1 MNMNAADVNHR
12 QVIETSL
19 DGYLHVSRAGKVVDA
34 NAAFCTLSGYLRE
47 ELLGMPISTFD
58 SHALEVTVDA
68 MWGDGAAGRRFETIL
83 RKKDG
88 TLWNADVSMA
98 VADDSG
104 TEVFGFFRDV
114 SDRKKVHA
122 ELREQG
128 EFFRLITENLD
139 GFVAVL
145 DLKGVRIYNSPSY
158 ERLLGKGD
166 SAGTYSFLEIHPDDR
181 ERVQQ
186 AFQEVVTTGV
196 GRHLEYRFML
206 PNHKDVRYM
215 ESRSGVIRDGAGRI
229 KNVAVVSFDITARKE
244 KDERVHDMAFNDVLT
259 GLPNR
264 RLMLDRLKQSMAA
277 SKRSY
282 FYNALIFIDLDNFKP
297 INDLHGHAVGDLLLI
312 EVANRLKRL
321 MRAEDTVARIGGDEF
336 VVILSALSAD
346 EAESASLA
354 HAIAGKICNAI
365 SQPYLLQIEAD
376 GDGRAGN
383 LVEHHCSASVGIAM
397 FLGHETRPD
406 DILNWADLAMYQA
419 KEAGRNAIRFHQPAH

>member
-1 MNMNAADVNHR
+1 MNATDVNHR

-19 DGYLHVSRAGKVVDA
+19 DGYLHISRAGVVVDV
-34 NAAFCTLSGYLRE
+34 NAAFCALSGYPRE
-47 ELLGMPISTFD
+47 ELAGLHISAFD
-58 SHALEVTVDA
+58 SHALEANANATLV
-68 MWGDGAAGRRFETIL
+68 DGAKGRRFETIL
-83 RKKDG
+83 RRKDG

-98 VADDSG
+98 VADDNG
-104 TEVFGFFRDV
+104 QEMFGFFRDI
-114 SDRKKVHA
+114 SDRKKIHA

-145 DLKGVRIYNSPSY
+145 DLKGVRVYNSPSY
-158 ERLLGKGD
+158 RRLLGPGD
-166 SAGTYSFLEIHPDDR
+166 SAGTFSFLEIHPEDR
-181 ERVQQ
+181 ERVEQ

-215 ESRSGVIRDGAGRI
+215 ESRSGVIRDGAGKI
-229 KNVAVVSFDITARKE
+229 KNVAVVSFDITERKA

-297 INDLHGHAVGDLLLI
+297 INDLHCHAVGDLLLI
-312 EVANRLKRL
+312 EVANRLKCL

-336 VVILSALSAD
+336 VVILSALSKD

-354 HAIAGKICNAI
+354 RAIAGKICNVI
-365 SQPYLLQIEAD
+365 SQPYQLQIEAD
-376 GDGRAGN
+376 GDAGN

-406 DILNWADLAMYQA
+406 DILNWADRAMYQA
-419 KEAGRNAIRFHQPAH
+419 KEAGRNAIRFHQPVN